1 MARLRPPW
9 AVDHPL
15 AASHHLDPRGAYNRL
30 ASAHLRLRD
39 RLPAVPI
46 RGRRRGDGRCDVLV
60 HVALQP
66 HRRQRAPD
74 ACVPCCSRNYP
85 DRGVLV
91 RERGRGAG
99 LFGLWRSGQRGSNRV
114 GGLRLESLAW
124 ARGRRDNDTSG
135 DGAQRSGTGSAC
147 LERQGFREARCGRSQ
162 ATKHMAPLSLR
173 SLPPFYSPE
182 CVEEE
187 FCELRHNGVLRSS
200 GLPWG
205 SDVFCAPAHIHSPK
219 PGVCCL
225 RYVASRMTPREGAG
239 QLPALLPD
247 EG

>member
-46 RGRRRGDGRCDVLV
+46 RGRRGDGRCDVLV

-74 ACVPCCSRNYP
+74 ACVPRCSRNYP

-200 GLPWG
+200 DASLVLLSTYCAGAHTLP
-205 SDVFCAPAHIHSPK
+205 
-219 PGVCCL
+219 
-225 RYVASRMTPREGAG
+225 
-239 QLPALLPD
+239 
-247 EG
+247 